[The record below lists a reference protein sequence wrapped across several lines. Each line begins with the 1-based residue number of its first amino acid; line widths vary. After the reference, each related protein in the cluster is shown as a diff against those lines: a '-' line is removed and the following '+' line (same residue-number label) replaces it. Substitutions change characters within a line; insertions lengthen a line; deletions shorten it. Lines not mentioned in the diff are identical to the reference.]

1 MAIISAK
8 IVNAKA
14 IEQALLNAFEQWAEN
29 DINDKHWKYQ
39 FQERK
44 WDYDGVTI
52 RKNGEIV
59 GPEPRNIYDLGAL
72 YESGV
77 KSYKFASDSGGAEAS
92 WHWDATNKSGKEYA
106 SAVHYGTRFMD
117 GRPFT
122 DDISLPSSFFLKQ
135 PGKDLLSR
143 VQTALDSISAR

>member
-1 MAIISAK
+1 MAIVNAK
-8 IVNAKA
+8 IINAKA
-14 IEQALLNAFEQWAEN
+14 IEKALLDAFKEWSEK

-44 WDYDGVTI
+44 WDYDGITV
-52 RKNGEIV
+52 RKSGEIV

-72 YESGV
+72 YDSGV
-77 KSYKFASDSGGAEAS
+77 RSYSFSLGSSQAQAN
-92 WHWDATNKSGKEYA
+92 WHWDATNGSGKEYA
-106 SAVHYGTRFMD
+106 SAVHYGTKFMD